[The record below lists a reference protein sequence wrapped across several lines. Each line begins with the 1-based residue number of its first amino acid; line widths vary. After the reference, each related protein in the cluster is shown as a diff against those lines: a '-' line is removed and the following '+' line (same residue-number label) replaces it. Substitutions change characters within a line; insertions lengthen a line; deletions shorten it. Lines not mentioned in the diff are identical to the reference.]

1 MRFKEFKIFREAAEG
16 VYVAIGD
23 SHAVQVAI
31 MGGKSWRNL
40 AVGGASSKGTHPK
53 IQEMLGNI
61 SKIPKG
67 SVVLISLGANDTA
80 NAMVPGKPSRTAS
93 SIAAD
98 VAAVVERVKAQGPSK
113 VVFLLF
119 PNGPGR
125 GSKDAKF
132 YGGEFQDQ
140 VRAAIKSAVSVPIID
155 INGKPLYDGVHAGNS
170 TYREVA
176 REVMGMA
183 KPSASG
189 QGTTP
194 EPSAGNNKT
203 DTKQDDKEAQP
214 LKQIEVPMGRVGP
227 EIADIQ
233 KVLVALG
240 YELPKYG
247 IDGIRGAETSG
258 AIRAFQKDNDLK
270 VDGDPGP
277 ETVGKLND
285 ILKSKPEL
293 SKKLTKSTVG
303 DVKSRTP
310 DRAIGNYTGSAGAG
324 VGETGSAKEAMEFF
338 ISKGWTPAQAAGI
351 VGNLQA
357 ESGPNLKTNLPGDGG
372 LAYGIAQW
380 HPDRQA
386 NFKRAYG
393 KDIREAGF
401 KEQLAFVQWELENT
415 ERKAAAMLR
424 KAKTPEQAA
433 WVFDEYYERSS
444 GAHRQKRINNALAL
458 APRTTSI
465 A

>member
-1 MRFKEFKIFREAAEG
+1 MRFNEFKIINEAQSG

-31 MGGKSWRNL
+31 MGGKSWLNL
-40 AVGGASSKGTHPK
+40 AVGGASSKGRHPK
-53 IQEMLGNI
+53 IQQMLGNI

-80 NAMVPGKPSRTAS
+80 NAMTAGKPSRTPS

-98 VAAVVERVKAQGPSK
+98 VAAVVEKVKAQGPSK

-140 VRAAIKSAVSVPIID
+140 VRAAIKSAVGVPIID

-183 KPSASG
+183 KPSSG

-194 EPSAGNNKT
+194 VPSTTSSDSN
-203 DTKQDDKEAQP
+203 TKQDDKEAQP
-214 LKQIEVPMGRVGP
+214 LTQIEVPAGRVGR

-240 YELPKYG
+240 YGLPKYG

-258 AIRAFQKDNDLK
+258 AIRAFQKDNNLK

-285 ILKSKPEL
+285 ILKSKPDL
-293 SKKLTKSTVG
+293 ANKLIKSTVS
-303 DVKSRTP
+303 DVKSRVP
-310 DRAIGNYTGSAGAG
+310 DRAIGNYKGDASAG
-324 VGETGSAKEAMEFF
+324 VGETGSAREAVQFF

-357 ESGPNLKTNLPGDGG
+357 ESGPNLKTNSIGDGG
-372 LAYGIAQW
+372 KAYGIAQW

-386 NFKRAYG
+386 NFQRAYG
-393 KDIREAGF
+393 KNIREAGF

-424 KAKTPEQAA
+424 RTETPQQAA
-433 WVFDEYYERSS
+433 WAFDEYYERSS